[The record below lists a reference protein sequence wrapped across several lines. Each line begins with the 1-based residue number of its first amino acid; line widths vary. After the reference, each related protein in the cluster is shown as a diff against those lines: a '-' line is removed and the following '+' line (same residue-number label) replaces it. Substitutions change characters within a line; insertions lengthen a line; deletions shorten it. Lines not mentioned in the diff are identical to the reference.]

1 MTGRLRA
8 LVRKWPAVTEVTV
21 TGSHFVPE
29 DSPDE
34 IGRALADWLR
44 TLP

>member
-1 MTGRLRA
+1 
-8 LVRKWPAVTEVTV
+8 VTV
-21 TGSHFVPE
+21 PGAHFVPE

-34 IGRALADWLR
+34 IGRALAGWLR